1 MTSLIKNSKYNI
13 VLFDLDGTIS
23 ESAEGIRYSLEK
35 TIEITGCK
43 AFDTSNYKL
52 YIGPPLLDTFINHC
66 GLIGEKAAEAVEV
79 YRQIYD
85 TKGKFMNKP
94 YDGIKDVLSKIREAG
109 AKIAVATS
117 KYEKF
122 AEEIGEYLGLSQ
134 YIDCVCG
141 SLLDGSRKDKK
152 DIIPYAIRKL
162 GGSSSDKVVM
172 VGDTYFD
179 ARGAMLCKVDFV
191 GALYGYGDR
200 DSMEKEGA
208 TVFAETPRDLP
219 KFLI

>member
-1 MTSLIKNSKYNI
+1 MSKNNKYNI

-35 TIEITGCK
+35 TIEKTGCK
-43 AFDTSNYKL
+43 SFDTSNYKL

-66 GLIGEKAAEAVEV
+66 GLQGEKAAEAVEV

-109 AKIAVATS
+109 IKIAVATS

-122 AEEIGEYLGLSQ
+122 AEEIVEYLGLSQ
-134 YIDCVCG
+134 CIDCVCG

-152 DIIPYAIRKL
+152 DIIPYAISRLK
-162 GGSSSDKVVM
+162 GSKFDRVAM

-179 ARGAMLCKVDFV
+179 ARGAILCNVDFV

-200 DSMEKEGA
+200 ESMEKEGA
-208 TVFAETPRDLP
+208 NVFAETPLGLLN
-219 KFLI
+219 FLI